1 MPKTCFSSKAAFFAL
16 ATHGLLSNDEKGFGV
31 AALVL
36 SDLVDGKEDGFLSAS
51 QIYSYKIGAGFVI
64 LSACNTGTP
73 GAANGMSELASAF
86 CYVGADQL
94 MLTHWEIGSGV
105 AVKLMTQFA
114 IDFRVK
120 ESLPADSLRAAIDGI
135 LANPKISRFHH
146 PRFWASHFIIS

>member
-1 MPKTCFSSKAAFFAL
+1 M
-16 ATHGLLSNDEKGFGV
+16 V

-73 GAANGMSELASAF
+73 GAASGMSELASAF

-135 LANPKISRFHH
+135 LGKSLYHIVMKCWGCRCISLWFAVLACVSLALTTSW
-146 PRFWASHFIIS
+146 PVAVTL

>member
-1 MPKTCFSSKAAFFAL
+1 MPKTCFRESRIFVL

-73 GAANGMSELASAF
+73 GAASGNSELASAF
-86 CYVGADQL
+86 FYAGADQL
-94 MLTHWEIGSGV
+94 MLTYWEIGSGA
-105 AVKLMTQFA
+105 AVELMTQFA
-114 IDFRVK
+114 IDFRVD